1 MRKLTAAICALILAN
16 AMLLVVN
23 VRGASAA
30 RQTKWCVEHYVGP
43 GSWDCQCKEGFEPEC
58 ENEQFC
64 EESVDWCDDT
74 SPE

>member
-1 MRKLTAAICALILAN
+1 
-16 AMLLVVN
+16 
-23 VRGASAA
+23 
-30 RQTKWCVEHYVGP
+30 VEHYVGP